1 MKIIPALTL
10 LCLLTA
16 CVSTP
21 PIRNN
26 SYSDPFDRR
35 DPIKPVNQAI
45 FKFNL
50 VADKYVVKPVAE
62 TYHYVPE
69 LGRAMIGNFLS
80 NLSEPGNFVNGLLQ
94 LDSNIAFTAF
104 WRFTLNSTFGLGGLQ
119 DFAGETNLKGID
131 TDFGKTLGTYGIA
144 DGAYLVLPL
153 AGPSTVRD
161 TAGIMGDFFLDPV
174 GWYLTTPQSIA
185 QDVANAI
192 IERDENAPI
201 INQLYYESIEPYAA
215 TRASYLQHL
224 ASPDV
229 QPMNTGALISQK
241 RDE

>member
-1 MKIIPALTL
+1 MKKISIIIL

-16 CVSTP
+16 CATAP
-21 PIRNN
+21 HINDP
-26 SYSDPFDRR
+26 YADPFDQR

-50 VADKYVVKPVAE
+50 VADRYVIKPVAE

-104 WRFTLNSTFGLGGLQ
+104 WRFALNSTFGLGGLQ

-153 AGPSTVRD
+153 AGPSTMRD

-174 GWYLTTPQSIA
+174 GCYLNMPESIA
-185 QDVANAI
+185 QDVGNAI
-192 IERDENAPI
+192 IERDESASI

-215 TRASYLQHL
+215 TRAAYLQHL
-224 ASPDV
+224 AAP
-229 QPMNTGALISQK
+229 Q
-241 RDE
+241 